1 MSHLDGVIPDDHILR
16 GDIEG
21 SRMFWALN
29 KVKPEIVFHLAA
41 EPYIP
46 LSYAYPERFM
56 RTNYAG
62 TLNVLMA
69 CRTFEVKRVIHYS
82 SSEIY
87 GTAQFK
93 AEATDPEVWDGNM
106 KEGTT
111 LPMTEGHPTYPQST
125 YAVSK
130 LAADNLCRVLWK
142 EHEIPVTVV
151 RPFNCYGPRETHPY
165 IIPDVIAQFT
175 KHGEAHVGNLDSRR
189 DFTYV
194 SDHARAVALLAEKDG
209 QEGEVFNIG
218 TGKAWSMREVVDSLN
233 KIILNGAGKVTISQS
248 RFRPFEVDELIC
260 DSQKL
265 RNLTG
270 WSPEVGFQE
279 GLQRT
284 VDWYKEHKEWSWE
297 RHYWM

>member
-1 MSHLDGVIPDDHILR
+1 MYGVHVKVEQFVLR
-16 GDIEG
+16 GDIES
-21 SRMFWALN
+21 SRLFHAMN
-29 KVKPEIVFHLAA
+29 QVKPEMVFHLAA

-46 LSYAYPERFM
+46 LGYAYPERFM

-62 TLNVLMA
+62 TLNVMMA

-87 GTAQFK
+87 GTNQH
-93 AEATDPEVWDGNM
+93 EWNYATDEAEESMD
-106 KEGTT
+106 ED
-111 LPMTEGHPTYPQST
+111 HPTLPQST

-142 EHEIPVTVV
+142 EHGIPVTIV

-175 KHGEAHVGNLDSRR
+175 KLGEAHVGNLTPKR

-194 SDHARAVALLAEKDG
+194 TDHARAVALLAEHDG
-209 QEGEVFNIG
+209 QEGEIFNVG
-218 TGKAWSMREVVDSLN
+218 TGEAPSMREVVDLLN
-233 KIILNGAGKVTISQS
+233 TIILNGDGKVIVEGV
-248 RFRPFEVDELIC
+248 RLRPYDVDELVC
-260 DSQKL
+260 DSSKL
-265 RNLTG
+265 CDLTG
-270 WSPEVGFQE
+270 WKPEVPFGE

-284 VDWYKEHKEWSWE
+284 VDWYKQHKSWSWE
-297 RHYWM
+297 LRYWQ